1 MKIEEYGQLLK
12 FELKSNVFVLEV
24 NGYNVYLKEWQYV
37 IMNIPS
43 FYISV
48 DKEITKEELKRLEQA
63 ALNNACALST
73 VSNKND
79 TLIITLPEVKRDQE
93 KFVENCNNILS
104 RVTKLLKLDGFNNLS
119 LCPVCHKEALY
130 DNFMGSYIPLHLE
143 CKEKVKNNLLKK
155 IEEEKGFKWSYVL
168 AIFMSLAMGVIGLL
182 PSFFLA
188 IYKFDYFTPLIVLC
202 PILMVSGLFI
212 SRAPLKKWLKIIIWI
227 CCVGLIVA
235 FDIYTLPIMARGR
248 NLAFKDYI
256 FGNGW
261 VGFRKILFTSIFA
274 LGCLGMMKFIS
285 KFRPNY
291 QEQLNKM

>member
-12 FELKSNVFVLEV
+12 FELKSNVFVLKV

-119 LCPVCHKEALY
+119 LCPVCHKEAPY